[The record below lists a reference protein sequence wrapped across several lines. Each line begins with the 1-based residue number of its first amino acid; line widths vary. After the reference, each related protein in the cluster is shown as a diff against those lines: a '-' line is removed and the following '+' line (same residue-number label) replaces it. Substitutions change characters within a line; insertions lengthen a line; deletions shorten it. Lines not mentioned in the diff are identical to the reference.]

1 MMDDPIVK
9 PKKKRGR
16 KPKPKPDVIEKK
28 IPKKRG
34 RKPKGGKVIKKA
46 DIIINHTISKRNI
59 ILHLKCRSNDIK
71 NDHFI
76 SNNEYTPNIENIE
89 SFTLSGPSKTNE
101 LSYELLPNNSN
112 SNSNNSNISNS
123 NNNNNSNT
131 KNKLEKEIM
140 TIKVEEKKEEQGLCN
155 SCYKNT
161 NIKQVWNKLRQLE
174 LNLHNNVV
182 DKKANCFHCTYNFD
196 NPPVFI
202 PKFEINGSYQVYG
215 CFCTPEC
222 AVSYLMNEN
231 IDTSTKFERYHLI
244 NHLYG
249 KIYNYSK
256 SIKPAPSPYYMLDKF
271 YGNLS
276 IEEYRKLLKN
286 ERLILVVD
294 KPLTRILPELHED
307 NNEYMINKNIYNNE
321 QNHTTI
327 QSYQMKANNNNNNV
341 TSKNNLIAQS
351 FGRV

>member
-1 MMDDPIVK
+1 MVENQEK
-9 PKKKRGR
+9 PPPKKRGR
-16 KPKPKPDVIEKK
+16 KSKKTLEEEKRLGINQTK
-28 IPKKRG
+28 VEKVPKKRG

-46 DIIINHTISKRNI
+46 DIVINEVVSKKNI
-59 ILHLKCRSNDIK
+59 ILHLKCRSDDIK

-76 SNNEYTPNIENIE
+76 SNNEYNPKIENIE
-89 SFTLSGPSKTNE
+89 AYSISGSSKTAE
-101 LSYELLPNNSN
+101 LSFELLPNKSESPTNDN
-112 SNSNNSNISNS
+112 RNNVDAEKKSIQQ
-123 NNNNNSNT
+123 NNFNA
-131 KNKLEKEIM
+131 
-140 TIKVEEKKEEQGLCN
+140 EEKKDSHELCN
-155 SCYKNT
+155 NCFKDT

-222 AVSYLMNEN
+222 AVSFLMNEN

-256 SIKPAPSPYYMLDKF
+256 SIKPAPSPYYMLEKF

-307 NNEYMINKNIYNNE
+307 NNEYMINKNIYNND
-321 QNHTTI
+321 QNNTI
-327 QSYQMKANNNNNNV
+327 QSYHMKADTNT
-341 TSKNNLIAQS
+341 TSKNSLIAQS
-351 FGRV
+351 FGRL

>member
-1 MMDDPIVK
+1 MNGASKTAELSFELLPSNKNTVT
-9 PKKKRGR
+9 
-16 KPKPKPDVIEKK
+16 EKK
-28 IPKKRG
+28 IET
-34 RKPKGGKVIKKA
+34 A
-46 DIIINHTISKRNI
+46 T
-59 ILHLKCRSNDIK
+59 
-71 NDHFI
+71 
-76 SNNEYTPNIENIE
+76 
-89 SFTLSGPSKTNE
+89 FTV
-101 LSYELLPNNSN
+101 
-112 SNSNNSNISNS
+112 
-123 NNNNNSNT
+123 
-131 KNKLEKEIM
+131 EKE
-140 TIKVEEKKEEQGLCN
+140 KDNQELCN
-155 SCYKNT
+155 NCFKDT

-202 PKFEINGSYQVYG
+202 PKFEINGTYQVYG

-222 AVSYLMNEN
+222 AVSYLMNET

-249 KIYNYSK
+249 KIYNYTK
-256 SIKPAPSPYYMLDKF
+256 SIKPAPSPYYMLEKF
-271 YGNLS
+271 YGNLT

-307 NNEYMINKNIYNNE
+307 NNEYMINKNIYNND
-321 QNHTTI
+321 HSSSTI
-327 QSYQMKANNNNNNV
+327 QSYHMKPDTTV

>member
-1 MMDDPIVK
+1 MVENVDK
-9 PKKKRGR
+9 PPPKKRGR
-16 KPKPKPDVIEKK
+16 KSKKTLEEEKRLGINQKKVEK

-46 DIIINHTISKRNI
+46 EIVINQTINKRNI
-59 ILHLKCRSNDIK
+59 ILHLKCRSDDIK
-71 NDHFI
+71 NDYFI

-89 SFTLSGPSKTNE
+89 SYSMNGASKTAE
-101 LSYELLPNNSN
+101 LSFELLPSN
-112 SNSNNSNISNS
+112 K
-123 NNNNNSNT
+123 NT
-131 KNKLEKEIM
+131 VTEKKIETATFTVEKE
-140 TIKVEEKKEEQGLCN
+140 KDNQELCN
-155 SCYKNT
+155 NCFKDT

-202 PKFEINGSYQVYG
+202 PKFEINGTYQVYG

-222 AVSYLMNEN
+222 AVSYLMNET

-249 KIYNYSK
+249 KIYNYTK
-256 SIKPAPSPYYMLDKF
+256 SIKPAPSPYYMLEKF

-307 NNEYMINKNIYNNE
+307 NNEYMINKNIYNND
-321 QNHTTI
+321 HSSSTI
-327 QSYQMKANNNNNNV
+327 QSYHMKPDTTV